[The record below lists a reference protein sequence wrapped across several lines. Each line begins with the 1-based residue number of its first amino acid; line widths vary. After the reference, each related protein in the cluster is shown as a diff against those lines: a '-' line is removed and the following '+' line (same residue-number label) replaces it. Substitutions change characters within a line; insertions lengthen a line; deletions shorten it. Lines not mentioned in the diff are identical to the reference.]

1 MKLKYLLL
9 LSSSVLLGCT
19 SQPRQVDASLPLVN
33 LNQAPVGE
41 AIDTKYWSQLDS
53 DMYTSLSHS
62 EFDIQIE
69 PAYLSALGLTCR
81 VLTIQN
87 LTPQTYSLDAD
98 TPIKRVACKQA
109 RQNQGGVEYGWY
121 LINNTVETSTVVEI

>member
-41 AIDTKYWSQLDS
+41 VIDTKYWSQLDS

-62 EFDIQIE
+62 EFDIQLE

-87 LTPQTYSLDAD
+87 LTSNAHYNQVNAPV
-98 TPIKRVACKQA
+98 KRIACKQP
-109 RQNQGGVEYGWY
+109 RQIEGVVEQGWY

>member
-33 LNQAPVGE
+33 LNQTPVGE
-41 AIDTKYWSQLDS
+41 VIDTKYWSQLDS

-62 EFDIQIE
+62 EFDIQLT
-69 PAYLSALGLTCR
+69 PSYLSALGLTCR
-81 VLTIQN
+81 VLTVQN
-87 LTPQTYSLDAD
+87 LNSLNRAPEAE
-98 TPIKRVACKQA
+98 TSVKRVACKQA
-109 RQNQGGVEYGWY
+109 HQENGKITHGWY
-121 LINNTVETSTVVEI
+121 LINDTVETSTAVEI